1 MKLRAAFALSGL
13 LLLLH
18 ATFAGPYTDD
28 LSKCLVAST
37 TPTDRVALARWIFFA
52 FSAHPS
58 VASYSAVKAS
68 DIESANVEIGALFMK
83 LLTNSCREKTKAALR
98 YEGPAAIQ
106 LSFQTL
112 GQVAGM
118 ELASNPA
125 VQAKMAGLQS
135 RSMKRKSRS
144 WQPNRPP
151 PMQPAVSPSRVIPE
165 VGRAQGTAL
174 SARS

>member
-1 MKLRAAFALSGL
+1 MKLRAASVLSGL
-13 LLLLH
+13 LLLSH
-18 ATFAGPYTDD
+18 TTFAGPYTDD

-37 TPTDRVALARWIFFA
+37 TQADRVALARWIFFA

-58 VASYSAVKAS
+58 VAPYSAVKAS

-83 LLTNSCREKTKAALR
+83 LLTVSCREKTKAALR

-125 VQAKMAGLQS
+125 VQAKMAGFSKQIDEGKIKELTTE
-135 RSMKRKSRS
+135 
-144 WQPNRPP
+144 
-151 PMQPAVSPSRVIPE
+151 PE
-165 VGRAQGTAL
+165 ATNAPGGERAK
-174 SARS
+174 